1 MTGVYIG
8 YICSIYPYVTFY
20 RGSRGVEA
28 EGEHMK
34 KVLFNLT
41 DEQHRRLE
49 DLARRM
55 GVSKSEALRRAIEI
69 YQIVKD
75 AQAEG
80 EEIRKRS
87 KDGEETIV
95 QIVG

>member
-1 MTGVYIG
+1 
-8 YICSIYPYVTFY
+8 
-20 RGSRGVEA
+20 
-28 EGEHMK
+28 MK